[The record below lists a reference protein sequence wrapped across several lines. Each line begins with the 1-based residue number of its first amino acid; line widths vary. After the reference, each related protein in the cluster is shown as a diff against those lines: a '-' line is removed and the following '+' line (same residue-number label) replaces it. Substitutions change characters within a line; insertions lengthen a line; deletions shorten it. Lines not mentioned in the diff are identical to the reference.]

1 MFIPLQ
7 EIERWHHELELTLM
21 HEHFEQKW
29 HLANMTPPPN
39 ELDAVLSNP
48 LLCGSGLL
56 ELLQRR
62 TQILG
67 EKLLSLHFPDK
78 DKQYLHERRLKSLL
92 RVHQNAQKAY
102 LLMGEVKA
110 EIDQI
115 ELSLLH
121 NTLGEEATLEEKSAR
136 FAQSRLQLQALL
148 NQIIART
155 FEATYLA
162 TAYDF
167 NIQNSFHVE
176 QSFNVHATR
185 PKKAGEAKSQ
195 KYQPVRTIVQSMG
208 LHLITHFSH
217 GTLKKK
223 DIEEAIAKHLEAYVK
238 KHSDR
243 KDPAFIYFAA
253 RCPSLKTIKN
263 WLVEIKTP
271 TATDDASEINIQQL
285 LQQLK
290 TAYPAKAIREQLK

>member
-39 ELDAVLSNP
+39 ELDAVLNNP

-62 TQILG
+62 TQILA
-67 EKLLSLHFPDK
+67 EKLLSRHFPDK

-92 RVHQNAQKAY
+92 TVHQNAQKAY
-102 LLMGEVKA
+102 TLMGEVKA

-176 QSFNVHATR
+176 KSFNDRVIRPQKGGQAKATGFNLIR
-185 PKKAGEAKSQ
+185 GLVQ
-195 KYQPVRTIVQSMG
+195 KMG
-208 LHLITHFSH
+208 QDLITHFSH
-217 GTLKKK
+217 AKLKKK
-223 DIEEAIAKHLEAYVK
+223 DIEEAVAKHLATYAK
-238 KHSDR
+238 KDAR
-243 KDPAFIYFAA
+243 KEKPEFIHFVGRVPA
-253 RCPSLKTIKN
+253 LKTIKN
-263 WLVEIKTP
+263 WLMEIKIPTP
-271 TATDDASEINIQQL
+271 TDDAQEINIQQL

-290 TAYPAKAIREQLK
+290 NTYPDKVISELLK

>member
-1 MFIPLQ
+1 
-7 EIERWHHELELTLM
+7 M

-29 HLANMTPPPN
+29 HLANLTPPPN

-67 EKLLSLHFPDK
+67 EKLLSRHFPDK
-78 DKQYLHERRLKSLL
+78 DKQYLNEMRIKNLL
-92 RVHQNAQKAY
+92 TVNQSARKAY
-102 LLMGEVKA
+102 HLMGEVKA
-110 EIDQI
+110 EIIQI

-121 NTLGEEATLEEKSAR
+121 NTQGGEATLEEKTAH
-136 FAQSRLQLQALL
+136 FAQSMQQLQALL

-176 QSFNVHATR
+176 KSFNDRVIRPQKGGQAKATGFNLIR
-185 PKKAGEAKSQ
+185 GLVQ
-195 KYQPVRTIVQSMG
+195 KMG
-208 LHLITHFSH
+208 QDLITHFSH
-217 GTLKKK
+217 AKLKKK
-223 DIEEAIAKHLEAYVK
+223 DIEEAVAKHLAAYAK
-238 KHSDR
+238 KDAR
-243 KDPAFIYFAA
+243 KEKPEFIHFVGRVPA
-253 RCPSLKTIKN
+253 LKTIKN
-263 WLVEIKTP
+263 WLMEIKISTP
-271 TATDDASEINIQQL
+271 TDDAQEINIQQL
-285 LQQLK
+285 SQQLK
-290 TAYPAKAIREQLK
+290 NTYPDKVISEMLK